1 MNKLKDTDLREALRR
16 KYANTPQLPDD
27 FMDSVMKRMEAEP
40 KPAKKVRLW
49 RWAAAA
55 ACLMLLV
62 GLGVTH
68 MPHKEQQ
75 NKSLLADKAV
85 QTKTETR
92 KDEIQSPSEGKQ
104 EHIEEKVRT
113 GRTQSPH
120 GTDSEFVRDGQKT
133 SSRESSEQMGTVV
146 VANPN
151 LHYAAQIEIKDTVPY
166 QAPSRV
172 DEFIAKLAE
181 YNKVKGVPLNCTSD
195 IGPDTTIVSTA
206 YLFEDKPE
214 IDLFAKLLQVACWY
228 DPKTPGYLLN
238 FSRRQFIFCLDD
250 PRKGEKYLW
259 IAERIGSERILL
271 FSTHSPKKTVVS
283 SACFQDY
290 REQLTHKGIN
300 ILNF

>member
-1 MNKLKDTDLREALRR
+1 MNKVKDTDLREALRR

-27 FMDSVMKRMEAEP
+27 FMDSVMKRMETQP

-55 ACLMLLV
+55 ACLLLIIGIGWTMMPMEEQEETEPLTAQQIKETPV
-62 GLGVTH
+62 QQACTDSTKGLYF
-68 MPHKEQQ
+68 Q
-75 NKSLLADKAV
+75 NKGSVLPV
-85 QTKTETR
+85 
-92 KDEIQSPSEGKQ
+92 
-104 EHIEEKVRT
+104 
-113 GRTQSPH
+113 
-120 GTDSEFVRDGQKT
+120 QKT
-133 SSRESSEQMGTVV
+133 RTEKKAPVQQSEAAAEEVIPVPVQDS
-146 VANPN
+146 N
-151 LHYAAQIEIKDTVPY
+151 LHYAAQIQTEDTVPY

-195 IGPDTTIVSTA
+195 MGPDSTIVSTA

-228 DPKTPGYLLN
+228 DTKTPGYLLN
-238 FSRRQFIFCLDD
+238 FSRQQFIFCLDD